1 MKLDVSE
8 KFCSY
13 SEMDPPN
20 ELQTTQAVYVFDAGP
35 ASNQEQGWLLQNAT
49 FSKAPDCEF
58 RYVRA

>member
-20 ELQTTQAVYVFDAGP
+20 ELQTTQAVYVFDARP
-35 ASNQEQGWLLQNAT
+35 ASNQEQGWLL
-49 FSKAPDCEF
+49 
-58 RYVRA
+58 